1 MNSDDT
7 SCCLSCI
14 VEQPA
19 SEFHSLDSVPINKLL
34 ITHSTSCIAIGR
46 KHTANVWGKIQMTIF
61 GGWLGKYSDE
71 LES

>member
-7 SCCLSCI
+7 SCSLSCV

-19 SEFHSLDSVPINKLL
+19 SEFHSFDSVPSNELL
-34 ITHSTSCIAIGR
+34 IAHSTSCIAFGR
-46 KHTANVWGKIQMTIF
+46 KHTANVCEKIRMKIF